1 MTSLRI
7 PTNDESF
14 DDDDTGALVKERDQP
29 QKKRPN
35 PILNCIFACIAYLQF
50 FWIYHRTE
58 VILGMI
64 LISSI
69 TLAVTGAIEAYEHR
83 NENTNK
89 HTIRHDYSDIQSALE
104 LKLGNVDHWCL
115 DGTDKH
121 CPMCD
126 DPTNGVSRAE
136 TKWWGKVFMKN
147 VMMSQ
152 NYLQT
157 HDGIDVIFLGDSNTE
172 ARVGTLKGL
181 DGSVA
186 EHKNREGTVKRGRL
200 EDTLYRSHKKFE
212 KYFDKRSGGR
222 FNGLA
227 LGIAG
232 DTSPNLLWRIQNNE
246 MGNLQPKVWWI
257 NIGMNDIVYSNCSE
271 EIAVMGVLRIVE
283 ELLFRK
289 NQNDDSTIVINSI
302 LPVATRSS
310 LSLEGPHIRNNYW
323 SAIKLVNERLN
334 KFAKKH
340 KRVKFFDVGDMM
352 TEHRGHNRYM
362 KREYFIDLVHLS
374 VEGQEELAKAQAD
387 FLTSLFQ
394 SKTGQDGTDVD
405 TTSYDSYYGDGNG
418 TENDFDVD
426 DY

>member
-1 MTSLRI
+1 MRI
-7 PTNDESF
+7 PKNDYSF
-14 DDDDTGALVKERDQP
+14 DEDDDTGALVEERGTP
-29 QKKRPN
+29 QKQKPN
-35 PILNCIFACIAYLQF
+35 PILNGIFTFLAYLQF

-69 TLAVTGAIEAYEHR
+69 ALAVTGTIEAYEHR

-89 HTIRHDYSDIQSALE
+89 HTIRNDYSDIQSALE

-147 VMMSQ
+147 VMTSQ
-152 NYLQT
+152 NYLNS
-157 HDGIDVIFLGDSNTE
+157 HDDIDVVFLGDSNTE

-181 DGSVA
+181 DGSM
-186 EHKNREGTVKRGRL
+186 EENKRKEGTVKRGRL
-200 EDTLYRSHKKFE
+200 ADTLYRSRKKFQ
-212 KYFDKRSGGR
+212 KYFDKSSGGR

-246 MGNLQPKVWWI
+246 MSNLKPKVWWI
-257 NIGMNDIVYSNCSE
+257 NIGMNDILYSHCSE
-271 EIAVMGVLRIVE
+271 EITIMGILRVVE
-283 ELLFRK
+283 ELLIR
-289 NQNDDSTIVINSI
+289 NVNDGSTVVINSI

-310 LSLEGPHIRNNYW
+310 LSLEGPHIRNIYW

-340 KRVKFFDVGDMM
+340 KAVKFFDASDMM
-352 TEHRGHNRYM
+352 TVSRGHNLYM

-387 FLTSLFQ
+387 FVSNLLQ
-394 SKTGQDGTDVD
+394 SKSTGQDGLAHDPLQDIEDDNGNETE
-405 TTSYDSYYGDGNG
+405 SYYG
-418 TENDFDVD
+418 ED
-426 DY
+426 DWF